1 VGALSAHRTYADTRW
16 SVGGRPE
23 GWGARSCPNL
33 EPFGGVEVFHERIQ
47 HEKGAAMAYES
58 MIAEMITIRG
68 DNNDA
73 VSAYTARPMGAG
85 PFPGV
90 VLIHHLPGWGEFYRE
105 MTRKFAHHGYAAIS
119 HNLYERVGQGDP
131 DDVAAKARAEG
142 GVADSQVV
150 ADTEA
155 AVQWIKAQPYS
166 NGRIGVI
173 GSCSG
178 GRQAF
183 MYACNTQ
190 SIDAVVEL
198 WGGRVVQAA
207 DDRPEKQPVQPLDM
221 TRDLSCPILGLFGND
236 DRAPSPE
243 QVDLHE
249 AELVKHGKDHE
260 FHRYDGAGHGFFYY
274 HRPMYRV
281 EQALD
286 GWQKIFNFFA
296 KHLSA

>member
-1 VGALSAHRTYADTRW
+1 
-16 SVGGRPE
+16 
-23 GWGARSCPNL
+23 
-33 EPFGGVEVFHERIQ
+33 
-47 HEKGAAMAYES
+47 MAYEG
-58 MIAEMITIRG
+58 MIAESATIQGHNG
-68 DNNDA
+68 DWI
-73 VSAYTARPMGAG
+73 SAYTARPTGPG
-85 PFPGV
+85 PFPCV
-90 VLIHHLPGWGEFYRE
+90 VLIHHLPGWGEHYRE

-119 HNLYERVGQGDP
+119 HNLYHRIGEGDP

-142 GVADSQVV
+142 GVADDQVV
-150 ADTEA
+150 GDTEG
-155 AVQWIKAQPYS
+155 AVQWLKAQPYS
-166 NGRIGVI
+166 NGKVGVI

-183 MYACNTQ
+183 MYACNTK

-207 DDRPEKQPVQPLDM
+207 DDRPAKQPVPPIDM
-221 TRDLSCPILGLFGND
+221 TKDLSCPLLGLFGNE

-243 QVDLHE
+243 QVDQHE
-249 AELVKHGKDHE
+249 AELKKHGKDYA

-286 GWQKIFNFFA
+286 GWEKIFAFFG
-296 KHLSA
+296 KHLKG

>member
-1 VGALSAHRTYADTRW
+1 MT
-16 SVGGRPE
+16 
-23 GWGARSCPNL
+23 
-33 EPFGGVEVFHERIQ
+33 
-47 HEKGAAMAYES
+47 YES
-58 MIAEMITIRG
+58 MIAEMVTLRG

-73 VSAYTARPMGAG
+73 ISAYTARPMGPG

-90 VLIHHLPGWGEFYRE
+90 VLIHHLPGWGEYYRE

-119 HNLYERVGQGDP
+119 HNLYERVGQGHP

-142 GVADSQVV
+142 GVADAQVV

-155 AVQWIKAQPYS
+155 AVDWLKLQSYT
-166 NGRIGVI
+166 NGKVGVI

-183 MYACNTQ
+183 MYACHTQ
-190 SIDAVVEL
+190 SIDAVIEL
-198 WGGRVVQAA
+198 WGGRVVQAE

-221 TRDLSCPILGLFGND
+221 TPNLSCPMLGIFGND

-249 AELVKHGKDHE
+249 EELKKHGKNYE

-286 GWQKIFNFFA
+286 GWEKIFAFFG
-296 KHLSA
+296 KHLSS